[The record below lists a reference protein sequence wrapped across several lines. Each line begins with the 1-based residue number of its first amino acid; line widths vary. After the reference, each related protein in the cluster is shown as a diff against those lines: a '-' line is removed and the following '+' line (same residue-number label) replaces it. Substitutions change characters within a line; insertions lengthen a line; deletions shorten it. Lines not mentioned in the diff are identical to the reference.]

1 MVMLPSAVGGN
12 FDVVAPDQ
20 RGYGQT
26 TPMAS
31 AGSEGR
37 EGGDWRA
44 YAHGGDGDDL
54 VDVCALSRVAD
65 LASLVSDQPSCV
77 LRAACNV
84 CVFMCVR
91 LYTPVRACPWIGN
104 NY

>member
-1 MVMLPSAVGGN
+1 MLPSAVGGN

-37 EGGDWRA
+37 EGGDWREYA
-44 YAHGGDGDDL
+44 YGRDGDDL
-54 VDVCALSRVAD
+54 VDVCALNRVAD
-65 LASLVSDQPSCV
+65 LASLAGCIPIADNDVCSSIDTADAFQNTAD
-77 LRAACNV
+77 AAAPAAA
-84 CVFMCVR
+84 
-91 LYTPVRACPWIGN
+91 TKI
-104 NY
+104 